1 MQNHTIKAPRDAET
15 FKSLLDLKTPN
26 RANLYDVSP
35 LPSRQNIEEAKF
47 QQVSKLNVQK
57 VLKNVNSSYFV
68 QGKVI
73 QKLKASTRQ
82 ISSDSKPPKTGMI
95 GFGTY
100 TSNKN

>member
-1 MQNHTIKAPRDAET
+1 
-15 FKSLLDLKTPN
+15 
-26 RANLYDVSP
+26 
-35 LPSRQNIEEAKF
+35 
-47 QQVSKLNVQK
+47 VQK

-73 QKLKASTRQ
+73 QKLKASSRQ